1 MDPCRQHVEIL
12 TSSLHSC
19 YSDFARSSPRS
30 LSSTEGRCCLGTD
43 SSSCLRFPPSSG
55 TDCCLPLPCG
65 VPRNN
70 KSPQDP
76 TGMCDW
82 DAGRREL
89 PAKQSLW
96 QLRVRSWAPSSP
108 GIFSNHIIHIL
119 IKNTLTVNYLRNR
132 IQKPFLFIKNWN
144 IFIKLN
150 TLIINYLRNRM
161 QKPFH

>member
-1 MDPCRQHVEIL
+1 ML
-12 TSSLHSC
+12 
-19 YSDFARSSPRS
+19 
-30 LSSTEGRCCLGTD
+30 
-43 SSSCLRFPPSSG
+43 LRFRQIFSQITLLYRGQVLPRYWFELLPEVPPQLRNWL
-55 TDCCLPLPCG
+55 LPSTSLW
-65 VPRNN
+65 
-70 KSPQDP
+70 SPHEQQEP
-76 TGMCDW
+76 
-82 DAGRREL
+82 AGPHRDVWLRRREEGT
-89 PAKQSLW
+89 AGKQSLW